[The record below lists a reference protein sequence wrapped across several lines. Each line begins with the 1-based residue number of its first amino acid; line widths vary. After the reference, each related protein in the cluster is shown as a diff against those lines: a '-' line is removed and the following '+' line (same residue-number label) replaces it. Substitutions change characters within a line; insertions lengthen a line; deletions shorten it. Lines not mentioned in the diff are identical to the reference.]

1 MRLSYPYWRQT
12 KKITNWIID
21 NQKFKNKK
29 IAIKKWEPNLIKKL
43 NKIKQ
48 WGTKLKNKINQEND

>member
-29 IAIKKWEPNLIKKL
+29 IAIKKWEPNLIKKIKQNKTMR
-43 NKIKQ
+43 NKIEK
-48 WGTKLKNKINQEND
+48 